1 MPNDHHSALSASGPD
16 GGASASTLG
25 PTVSAPAERERKL
38 VVVARDQF
46 DLWWQ
51 LSQALTK
58 VGEVE
63 VVLDRRQGGRW
74 QWSESRQYEDRGR
87 DRRGLS
93 NQGSDLAGRA
103 FQVFSRP
110 APRLHG

>member
-1 MPNDHHSALSASGPD
+1 MPSDHHSALSSSGAD
-16 GGASASTLG
+16 GWAPASTAE
-25 PTVSAPAERERKL
+25 PSAEEARERKL

-58 VGEVE
+58 VVEVE

-74 QWSESRQYEDRGR
+74 QWSESQQYQDRGR
-87 DRRGLS
+87 DRRGSS
-93 NQGSDLAGRA
+93 NRGSDLAGRA

-110 APRLHG
+110 APVLHG

>member
-1 MPNDHHSALSASGPD
+1 MRSDRPSALSASGLD
-16 GGASASTLG
+16 GL
-25 PTVSAPAERERKL
+25 APARTADPSDSAREGRERKL

-58 VGEVE
+58 VNEVE

-74 QWSESRQYEDRGR
+74 QWSESRQYQDRGR
-87 DRRGLS
+87 DRRDSPNGE
-93 NQGSDLAGRA
+93 SDLSGRA
-103 FQVFSRP
+103 FRVF
-110 APRLHG
+110 PRLAPVSHG